1 MTFLELINAVLREV
15 NEVELTTI
23 GSSRGI
29 QTSVK
34 DFVNKAQRDI
44 INSEVEWPFTI
55 VSASFTTTAS
65 TAEYAPPTNVKTIDF
80 DTFTVQESVTTAEK
94 SLDFLSFNEY
104 IEHYNEVDTNPTGD
118 SQGLPRY
125 VYFTPDEK
133 IGLSPVPDVS
143 TYTVRYYYYSTH
155 TDMAAATD
163 TPTIPERFHDV
174 IVNRARYY
182 THMLRSDTQF
192 SQLALRD
199 YEQGLNRMRVE
210 LINRKDYMRAV

>member
-15 NEVELTTI
+15 NEVELTTLA
-23 GSSRGI
+23 SSRGI

-34 DFVNKAQRDI
+34 DFINKSQRDI

-55 VSASFTTTAS
+55 VSTSFTTTAS
-65 TAEYAPPTNVKTIDF
+65 TAEYTPPAAVKTIDF
-80 DTFTVQESVTTAEK
+80 DTFTVQESATTAEK
-94 SLDFLSFNEY
+94 SLSYLSFNEY
-104 IEHYNEVDTNPTGD
+104 IEHYNEVDTNPNGD
-118 SQGLPRY
+118 SEGLPRY

-143 TYTVRYYYYSTH
+143 TYTVRYYYYATH
-155 TDMAAATD
+155 SDMVAATD
-163 TPTIPERFHDV
+163 TPAIPERFHDV

>member
-15 NEVELTTI
+15 NEVELTTLA
-23 GSSRGI
+23 SSRGI

-34 DFVNKAQRDI
+34 DFINKSQRDI
-44 INSEVEWPFTI
+44 INSEVEWPFTVTAGTI
-55 VSASFTTTAS
+55 TTTAG
-65 TAEYAPPTNVKTIDF
+65 TGEYAKPAAAKTIDF
-80 DTFTVQESVTTAEK
+80 DSFTIQESVTTAEK
-94 SLDFLSFNEY
+94 TLKYISFNEY
-104 IEHYNEVDTNPTGD
+104 LDLLNEADTNPSGGG
-118 SQGLPRY
+118 QALPQY

-133 IGLSPVPDVS
+133 IGLSPVPDLS
-143 TYTVRYYYYSTH
+143 TYTARYYYYSTH
-155 TDMAAATD
+155 TDMVAATD
-163 TPTIPERFHDV
+163 TPAIPERFHDV

-199 YEQGLNRMRVE
+199 YEQGLGRMRVE